1 MLDIIYQLVAIQI
14 FAKDAHYNF
23 RGVDFKDLHD
33 WMDEIGDPISDFVDE
48 MKESMILRKGKTVP
62 RGTAINHEAAFF
74 VPSAIG
80 DDNRQ
85 ILSGMQA
92 LIAMTHQSI
101 NGIDWDTQ
109 GDGDLMGRIDSHLQ
123 KHLGL
128 LNLALGTIND

>member
-23 RGVDFKDLHD
+23 RGGDFKALHE
-33 WMDEIGDPISDFVDE
+33 WMDEIGDPLYDFVDE
-48 MKESMILRKGKTVP
+48 MKESMILRKGYEVP
-62 RGTAINHEAAFF
+62 RGTEINQEAAFY

-85 ILSGMQA
+85 ILSGLQA

-101 NGIDWDTQ
+101 NKVDWDSQ
-109 GDGDLMGRIDSHLQ
+109 GDSDLMGRIDAHLQ

-128 LNLALGTIND
+128 LNLALGGVND